1 MRVDLIT
8 GACGGM
14 GLACARALPQD
25 GRRLLLT
32 DLDAARLDD
41 AAQSLAADGR
51 KIDVVVGDLREPS
64 TRRRTVDAIEE
75 GGELGAVLHTA
86 GVSPMMASGEDV
98 LDVDLVA
105 SAHLL
110 GELAP
115 CVRAG
120 SVAVCFASIAGQMA
134 PVPPEL
140 ERLLDDPTREGFLA
154 DVADAA
160 GGSLHP
166 GYAYVLAKRGLIRL
180 CERLA
185 RPWGLRGA
193 RILSLSPGLIDTPM
207 GRLELEDNPGKR
219 PLLDATPLQRPGEP
233 LPGTPEQIASVAVF
247 LASEGASFLSGCDVR
262 VDGGLVGALR
272 HPD

>member
-1 MRVDLIT
+1 MRVDVIT

-25 GRRLLLT
+25 DRLLLLT
-32 DLDAARLDD
+32 DVDAGRLDE
-41 AAQSLAADGR
+41 AAQSLAAEGR
-51 KIDVVVGDLREPS
+51 KVDVVVGDLREAT
-64 TRRRTVDAIEE
+64 TRSRLVEALTRS
-75 GGELGAVLHTA
+75 GELGAALHTA

-110 GELAP
+110 DDLTP
-115 CVRAG
+115 QLRAG
-120 SVAVCFASIAGQMA
+120 SVAVCFASIAGHMA

-140 ERLLDDPTREGFLA
+140 EALLDDPGRDGF
-154 DVADAA
+154 VAEIVGAA
-160 GGSLHP
+160 GGDLHS

-193 RILSLSPGLIDTPM
+193 RIVSLSPGLIDTAM
-207 GRLELEDNPGKR
+207 GRLELDDNPGKQ
-219 PLLDATPLQRPGEP
+219 PLLDATPLQRPGEA
-233 LPGTPEQIASVAVF
+233 LPGTPEQIADVAAF
-247 LASEGASFLSGCDVR
+247 LCSERAAFVTGCDLR

-272 HPD
+272 HP